1 MTKSISQKLNCLDLI
16 LWLKSVPFIFWTV
29 YDQPPPQ
36 KKPKPK
42 IVHYYYAMLKNNKK
56 QNNNNNISM
65 LRLWQY
71 KFKICPEGRQ
81 RSIILYYLQS
91 TYRNHLKSTFLQ
103 LTKG

>member
-56 QNNNNNISM
+56 QNNNNISM
-65 LRLWQY
+65 IRLWQY

>member
-56 QNNNNNISM
+56 QNNNNISM

-103 LTKG
+103 LIKG

>member
-1 MTKSISQKLNCLDLI
+1 MTKSTSQKLNCLDFI

-29 YDQPPPQ
+29 YDPPPPQ

-56 QNNNNNISM
+56 QNNNNISM

-103 LTKG
+103 LIKG